1 MKNKK
6 ASVNSGKIM
15 ECDWTEKFELQGEER
30 KRALKNCLKILK
42 EWDIKMPPVRPLVLD
57 FGLGK
62 FLKTGLIEFWV
73 ANEEKEG
80 YCGKFLFVFDGQQCP
95 SHRHNIKHETFF
107 VARGSVT
114 MKVDGKKIARN
125 AGDILVMPVGVRH
138 SFTGR
143 GDALLLEVSAPC
155 KPGDCFFDNKGIGR
169 KGII

>member
-1 MKNKK
+1 M
-6 ASVNSGKIM
+6 SGRRTPVNSGGM
-15 ECDWTEKFELQGEER
+15 VECDWTEKFELQGEER
-30 KRALKNCLKILK
+30 KRALKIFLRTLKG
-42 EWDIKMPPVRPLVLD
+42 WDIKMPPAKPLVLD

-62 FLKTGLIEFWV
+62 FPEVGLIEFWV

-107 VARGSVT
+107 VVKGSVT
-114 MKVDGKKIARN
+114 MKIDGKNITRN
-125 AGDILVMPVGVRH
+125 AGDILVIPTGVRH

-155 KPGDCFFDNKGIGR
+155 RPGDSFFDNKGIGR